1 LSFGDL
7 PIILL
12 VSMLFAVGTAILIL
26 KGLAEWKQLILAEM
40 NRHSKRREEKAA
52 EKPESRLDRSIRY
65 LLETAWGGR
74 ISVNAFKSVC
84 AFLFLLFLIFGSV
97 ILNYSTGL
105 VMAAAA
111 GAAPFIL
118 LHVKL
123 EKERSH
129 ASFEAEQLVVSI
141 LNKYRISHFNMEE
154 AMEAVIEDVTD
165 LTLTKKMLFQLLIRM
180 RTTKSREEMRDATGI
195 FAYNIGTNWAKM
207 LANNI
212 FQAQSKGMNVV
223 VSLEDIL
230 SQLREARAL
239 AEERKRNN
247 LESVILVKLFCPGA
261 YLLFAYFAID
271 KFDLGVTGFL
281 YNQFLTRQGLIL
293 FFYFLL
299 LFFTGYLLLELVQ
312 NKKFDF

>member
-1 LSFGDL
+1 MIYGDL

-12 VSMLFAVGTAILIL
+12 ASISFTAGILILIL
-26 KGLAEWKQLILAEM
+26 KGLTEWKQLISAEM
-40 NRHSKRREEKAA
+40 SRHRKRREEKAA

-74 ISVNAFKSVC
+74 ISVNAFKSIC

-97 ILNYSTGL
+97 IFNYSTGL
-105 VMAAAA
+105 VMAGAA
-111 GAAPFIL
+111 GVAPFIL
-118 LHVKL
+118 MRVKL

-154 AMEAVIEDVTD
+154 AIEAVIEDVTD
-165 LTLTKKMLFQLLIRM
+165 MPLTRKMLFQLLIRM
-180 RTTKSREEMRDATGI
+180 RTTKSREEIRDATGI
-195 FAYNIGTNWAKM
+195 FAYNVGTNWSKM

-247 LESVILVKLFCPGA
+247 LESVILVKLFCPGI
-261 YLLFAYFAID
+261 YLIFAYFAID

-281 YNQFLTRQGLIL
+281 HNQFLTRQGLIL

>member
-1 LSFGDL
+1 
-7 PIILL
+7 
-12 VSMLFAVGTAILIL
+12 V
-26 KGLAEWKQLILAEM
+26 
-40 NRHSKRREEKAA
+40 
-52 EKPESRLDRSIRY
+52 
-65 LLETAWGGR
+65 
-74 ISVNAFKSVC
+74 
-84 AFLFLLFLIFGSV
+84 IF
-97 ILNYSTGL
+97 NYSTGL

-165 LTLTKKMLFQLLIRM
+165 LTLTRKMLFQLLIRM

-195 FAYNIGTNWAKM
+195 FAYNIGTNWAEM

-271 KFDLGVTGFL
+271 KFDLGVTSFL
-281 YNQFLTRQGLIL
+281 HNQFLTRQGLIL
-293 FFYFLL
+293 FFYFLF

>member
-1 LSFGDL
+1 MSHGDF

-12 VSMLFAVGTAILIL
+12 ASILFTGGVILL
-26 KGLAEWKQLILAEM
+26 VWRGLRDWQGLISAEM
-40 NRHSKRREEKAA
+40 GRRRKSRKEKAEA
-52 EKPESRLDRSIRY
+52 KPESRLDRSIRY

-74 ISVNAFKSVC
+74 ISVSLFKNIS
-84 AFLFLLFLIFGSV
+84 ALLFLFFFIFGSA
-97 ILNYSTGL
+97 IFNYSTGL

-111 GAAPFIL
+111 GTAPFL
-118 LHVKL
+118 LLRVKL

-141 LNKYRISHFNMEE
+141 LNKYRISHFNVEE
-154 AMEAVIEDVTD
+154 AMEAVIEDVPD
-165 LTLTKKMLFQLLIRM
+165 LPLTRKMLFQLLIRM
-180 RTTKSREEMRDATGI
+180 RTTKNKEEIRDAAGI

-230 SQLREARAL
+230 SQLREARVL

-261 YLLFAYFAID
+261 YLIFSYFAID
-271 KFDLGVTGFL
+271 KFDLGFTGFL
-281 YNQFLTRQGLIL
+281 YNQFLTKQGLIL

>member
-1 LSFGDL
+1 MAYGDF
-7 PIILL
+7 PIILIAFILFSAGVVIL
-12 VSMLFAVGTAILIL
+12 VW
-26 KGLAEWKQLILAEM
+26 KGLIEWKQLILAE
-40 NRHSKRREEKAA
+40 RSRYRKHRKEKAA
-52 EKPESRLDRSIRY
+52 EKPEGRLNRSIRY
-65 LLETAWGGR
+65 LLETTWDGK
-74 ISVNAFKSVC
+74 ISVNAFKGIC
-84 AFLFLLFLIFGSV
+84 ASLFLIFLIFGSA
-97 ILNYSTGL
+97 IFNYSTGL

-111 GAAPFIL
+111 GATPFIL
-118 LHVKL
+118 LRVKL

-129 ASFEAEQLVVSI
+129 ASFEGEQLVVSV

-154 AMEAVIEDVTD
+154 AIEAVMEAVTELP
-165 LTLTKKMLFQLLIRM
+165 LTRKMLFQLLIRM

-195 FAYNIGTNWAKM
+195 FAYSIGTNWAKM

-230 SQLREARAL
+230 SQLREARVL

-261 YLLFAYFAID
+261 YLLLAYFAINT
-271 KFDLGVTGFL
+271 FDLGLTGFL
-281 YNQFLTRQGLIL
+281 YNQFLTRQGLVL

>member
-1 LSFGDL
+1 MSYGDL

-12 VSMLFAVGTAILIL
+12 ASILFIAGITILVV
-26 KGLAEWKQLILAEM
+26 KGLTEWKQLILAEM
-40 NRHSKRREEKAA
+40 NSYRKRREKKAA
-52 EKPESRLDRSIRY
+52 GKPEGRLDRSLRY

-74 ISVNAFKSVC
+74 VSVGAFKSITSL
-84 AFLFLLFLIFGSV
+84 LFLLFLIIGSA
-97 ILNYSTGL
+97 IFNYSTGL

-111 GAAPFIL
+111 GAAPFL
-118 LHVKL
+118 LLRVKL
-123 EKERSH
+123 ERERSR

-141 LNKYRISHFNMEE
+141 LNKYRISRFNIEE
-154 AMEAVIEDVTD
+154 ALEAVIEDVAD
-165 LTLTKKMLFQLLIRM
+165 LPLTRKMLFHLLIKM
-180 RTTKSREEMRDATGI
+180 RTTKNMEEIRDATRI

-212 FQAQSKGMNVV
+212 FQAEAKGMNVV

-230 SQLREARAL
+230 SQLREARVL

-247 LESVILVKLFCPGA
+247 LESVILVTLFCPGI
-261 YLLFAYFAID
+261 YLVFSYFAIE
-271 KFDLGVTGFL
+271 KFNLGLNGFL
-281 YNQFLTRQGLIL
+281 YQQFMTKQGLIL
-293 FFYFLL
+293 FIYFLL